1 MTTFRNSLASDRIV
15 LRRAGPQDSRALA
28 ELAEL
33 DGASRPTGDVLVAE
47 VDGRVVAALPIGGE
61 RAIADPFEW
70 TADLVE
76 LLRERAAQMH
86 AVQIPRWR
94 RPVLRRPRVAF

>member
-1 MTTFRNSLASDRIV
+1 MTSYRNSITSDRIV

-28 ELAEL
+28 DLAEL
-33 DGASRPTGDVLVAE
+33 DGARRPTGDVLVAE
-47 VDGRVVAALPIGGE
+47 VDGRVVAALPVGGE

-76 LLRERAAQMH
+76 LLRERAAQMQ
-86 AVQIPRWR
+86 AVQAPRWR

>member
-1 MTTFRNSLASDRIV
+1 MTSRRNSLTSDRIV
-15 LRRAGPQDSRALA
+15 LRRAGPQDSRALT

-33 DGASRPTGDVLVAE
+33 DGAPRPTGDHLVAE
-47 VDGRVVAALPIGGE
+47 VDGRVVAALPLGGE

-76 LLRERAAQMH
+76 LLRERAAQVE
-86 AVQIPRWR
+86 AVQAPRWR
-94 RPVLRRPRVAF
+94 PPVLRRPRVAF

>member
-1 MTTFRNSLASDRIV
+1 MTTYRNLASDRIV

-28 ELAEL
+28 DLAEL
-33 DGASRPTGDVLVAE
+33 DGARQPTGDVLVAE

-76 LLRERAAQMH
+76 LLRERAAQMQ
-86 AVQIPRWR
+86 AVQAPRWR